1 MSSAAALTSG
11 PTFRLIGRGVYSL
24 REARRLTGVPMRR
37 LRRWTL
43 GYEFTSTTGRRH
55 SPPVID
61 SDLTG
66 ELGLPALDFAD
77 LLEVRFL
84 NAFREYGV
92 SMRAIRLASQAA
104 RELLGVQRP
113 FSSRTFSTDGRVIM
127 ARLAST
133 TDDDLLI
140 DLVHRQ
146 YEFDQVVSQYLR
158 GDVEF
163 GDGDRP
169 SRWWPLE
176 GSRRVVID
184 PQRAL
189 GAPIIDVAGIP
200 TRVIAQAFQ
209 AEGAADVVSALYGVD
224 DAAVMDAVRYELA
237 LAVA

>member
-1 MSSAAALTSG
+1 MSPAAALIAE

-24 REARRLTGVPMRR
+24 REARRLTGVPLRR

-43 GYEFTSTTGRRH
+43 GYRFESATVRRH
-55 SPPVID
+55 SPPVIE

-104 RELLGVQRP
+104 RELLGVRRP
-113 FSSRTFSTDGRVIM
+113 FSSRTFSTDGHVIL
-127 ARLAST
+127 ARLASGT
-133 TDDDLLI
+133 GDDLLL
-140 DLVHRQ
+140 DLVNRQ
-146 YEFDQVVSQYLR
+146 YELAQVVSQHLR
-158 GDVEF
+158 GSVDF
-163 GDGDRP
+163 DDGDRP

-189 GAPIIDVAGIP
+189 GAPIIDAAGIP

-209 AEGAADVVSALYGVD
+209 AEGVADVVSALYGVD
-224 DAAVMDAVRYELA
+224 EASVVDAVRFELA